1 MEPREAT
8 ATAVRE
14 PAGLRGRTWLGGI
27 LLKVEVEGG
36 EVLLA

>member
-14 PAGLRGRTWLGGI
+14 PAGLRGRTWKERR

-36 EVLLA
+36 EALLA